1 MLNESRIEAMF
12 DALGDPT
19 RRAIVALLGRGPRS
33 AGALAEP
40 LSISLPGVVQQLRVL
55 EQSGLIRT
63 EKIGRTRQCHLEPA
77 AFRTLE
83 AWMASRRQQWERHFD
98 RLGDVLAEQQ
108 KEQER

>member
-19 RRAIVALLGRGPRS
+19 RRAILSLLGRGPRP

-55 EQSGLIRT
+55 EDSGLIRT
-63 EKIGRTRQCHLEPA
+63 EKVGRTRLCHIEPQG
-77 AFRTLE
+77 FRTLE
-83 AWMASRRQQWERHFD
+83 QWMASRRQQWERHFD
-98 RLGDVLAEQQ
+98 QLGAMLKHQ
-108 KEQER
+108 KEQGQ